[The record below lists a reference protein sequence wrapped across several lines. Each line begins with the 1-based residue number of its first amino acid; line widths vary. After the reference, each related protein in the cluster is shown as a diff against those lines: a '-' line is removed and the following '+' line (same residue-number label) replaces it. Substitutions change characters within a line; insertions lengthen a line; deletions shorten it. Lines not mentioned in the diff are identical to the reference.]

1 MSGSSD
7 TSDTSDT
14 SITVK
19 GPREKAKKTISL
31 ILATSTN
38 YGIGFENKMC
48 WNIPEELKSFRDI
61 TSTVNDNTKKNCV
74 IMGKNTWFS
83 LPNPPLKNRIN
94 LVISANDYQKLKKEL
109 ECDDIKVFKNIEDTL
124 QYVNDTDIIESAFV
138 IGGAR
143 LYNDFLDNYISDIN
157 YIYFTIVF
165 DKKYECDRYVAAN
178 IIFDNFK
185 FEKCDITRNEKYI
198 SMKGENKYRLMPID
212 EPPD

>member
-1 MSGSSD
+1 MSDSENVD
-7 TSDTSDT
+7 
-14 SITVK
+14 K
-19 GPREKAKKTISL
+19 PKKHISL

-48 WNIPEELKSFRDI
+48 WDIPEELKNFRDI
-61 TSTVNDNTKKNCV
+61 TSNVQDKNKKNCV

-83 LPNPPLKNRIN
+83 LPKPPLKNRIN
-94 LVISANDYQKLKKEL
+94 IIISRNDYEKLYNEL
-109 ECDDIKVFKNIEDTL
+109 NSDEVKVFKNIDDTL
-124 QYVNDTDIIESAFV
+124 SYVNETEIVESGFV
-138 IGGAR
+138 IGGAL
-143 LYNDFLDNYISDIN
+143 LYNEFLDKYISEIN
-157 YIYFTIVF
+157 YIYFSIVF

-185 FEKCDITRNEKYI
+185 FEKDDVICRDKYI

>member
-14 SITVK
+14 SRTVE
-19 GPREKAKKTISL
+19 GPHEKAKKTVSL

-61 TSTVNDNTKKNCV
+61 TSTVKDNTKKNCV
-74 IMGKNTWFS
+74 IMGKNTWYS

-109 ECDDIKVFKNIEDTL
+109 ECDDIKVFKNIKDTL

-185 FEKCDITRNEKYI
+185 FEKCDITRKEKYI